1 MERKLRARERFER
14 TKEDLRLGRNPT
26 DRALLAKLEACGVD
40 WHHRYP
46 CRSPACFR
54 CRYINIRKQQRETV
68 ARLGHR
74 RNEDIALVTVV
85 LGATSNID
93 GVTPIIAK
101 SRQDTRNCFMS
112 ARRRNSQWND
122 TDFIAWHE
130 IDAVGAQ
137 HLPLLPP
144 KRKALIPLLAPMA
157 AQTILPTWLPTFHGL
172 MFTNGLPVEEIASQF
187 GKQWKHEHQVDVRM
201 LRTRDALRANLN
213 NIASYANKFH
223 TTVSLESRSSKHKVQ
238 EPWPVAW
245 ETKFFGWLDAAHRNS
260 FESLRM
266 KIGKYVPDVSLDVR
280 KPVEVLSPMPFIHA
294 FTAFPMYNN
303 TGGWR

>member
-1 MERKLRARERFER
+1 M
-14 TKEDLRLGRNPT
+14 
-26 DRALLAKLEACGVD
+26 
-40 WHHRYP
+40 
-46 CRSPACFR
+46 
-54 CRYINIRKQQRETV
+54 
-68 ARLGHR
+68 
-74 RNEDIALVTVV
+74 

-112 ARRRNSQWND
+112 ARRRDSQWND
-122 TDFIAWHE
+122 TDLIAWHE

-201 LRTRDALRANLN
+201 LRLKDALWANLN
-213 NIASYANKFH
+213 NLSSYANKFH
-223 TTVSLESRSSKHKVQ
+223 TTVSLEEKVK

-245 ETKFFGWLDAAHRNS
+245 ETKFFGWLNAAHRNP

-266 KIGKYVPDVSLDVR
+266 KIGKCAPNVTSEVCSPI
-280 KPVEVLSPMPFIHA
+280 EVLSPMPFIHA

-303 TGGWR
+303 TGGWA